1 LDAKGGSGGQP
12 EPFFFYTRFDV
23 QTDIAAVQIRIRVN
37 AGFLGGFDKRE
48 NTNVGAFAIITIFW

>member
-1 LDAKGGSGGQP
+1 VDSRSR
-12 EPFFFYTRFDV
+12 FFFYTRFDV